1 MLGARVDELRTGDNN
16 ALQPTLRRFD
26 PDKIYREKVCAAMTS
41 DASVRAYV
49 VERFGTEDA
58 DIAAIALASALVE
71 YCGVDI
77 QVEG

>member
-1 MLGARVDELRTGDNN
+1 MHWSLPSGGSIRIKSIA
-16 ALQPTLRRFD
+16 
-26 PDKIYREKVCAAMTS
+26 KKVRAAMTS

-58 DIAAIALASALVE
+58 DIAAIALVSALVE